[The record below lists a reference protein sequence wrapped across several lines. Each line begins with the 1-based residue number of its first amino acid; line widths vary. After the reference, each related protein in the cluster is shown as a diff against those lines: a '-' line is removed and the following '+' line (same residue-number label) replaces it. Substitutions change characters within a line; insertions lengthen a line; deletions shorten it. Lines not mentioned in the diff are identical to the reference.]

1 MFGIWHLASIYFF
14 FNNSLNN
21 IIMACCVLYTLSLYL
36 LKMLM
41 LARLY
46 FFMLPYLARCGAV
59 SSSMSACG
67 TITNVTIFLNVNLI
81 EAKIRF

>member
-1 MFGIWHLASIYFF
+1 
-14 FNNSLNN
+14 
-21 IIMACCVLYTLSLYL
+21 
-36 LKMLM
+36 M

-67 TITNVTIFLNVNLI
+67 TITNVTIFLNVSELKQRY
-81 EAKIRF
+81 AFDFDL